1 MGIQRLGFWAISVLA
16 VALTLSSRATELSAF
31 ERVQIVANTLI
42 SISNSPEPPEVLHA
56 QLCQLIEENMDIEG
70 IGNTLMGSFRKTA
83 PQSSREDFY
92 SIVSQTIAVS
102 FDGLF
107 GKQGLSVEIG
117 KVEELSERRVDV
129 YVEFTDASGIPYS
142 VIFALARQAEGGP
155 LVRDAK
161 VEGLSLLL
169 SKRGDMNH
177 RLRKLRR
184 QKSLDP
190 VKDLAGELA
199 GESTPCP

>member
-1 MGIQRLGFWAISVLA
+1 M
-16 VALTLSSRATELSAF
+16 
-31 ERVQIVANTLI
+31 
-42 SISNSPEPPEVLHA
+42 
-56 QLCQLIEENMDIEG
+56 
-70 IGNTLMGSFRKTA
+70 
-83 PQSSREDFY
+83 
-92 SIVSQTIAVS
+92 
-102 FDGLF
+102 
-107 GKQGLSVEIG
+107 
-117 KVEELSERRVDV
+117 
-129 YVEFTDASGIPYS
+129 
-142 VIFALARQAEGGP
+142 IFALARQAEGGP